1 MDHQLELY
9 KKAAELAKIG
19 IWELDLASNVV
30 FWDFITKNIFETPQN
45 YTPTI
50 EEALSFYVPAFM
62 TETIEDQMKN
72 SIATGKALTS
82 QFQIKTFEGHYKWVE
97 LNSQAEFCVD
107 RCIKLVGTI
116 QDITPQRKLIETL
129 ELNHNKFQTAFDH
142 APIGMAL
149 VSPEGNWIKVNNSL
163 CAILGYERDE
173 FMKLTFQDITHP
185 EDLAQDLEHV
195 KRLLNREEHTYA
207 MSKRYF
213 HKDGHIV
220 WVSLTVAIVR
230 GPDDQPLYFISQLED
245 ITERIKNSER
255 LQKER
260 QRLSNVIE
268 TTQIATWEWNV
279 AEDKITNDNRCFNMI
294 GFEVGEVPL
303 YNINALFKRL
313 HPEDVQAVN
322 LSMDECFT
330 KRTDYY
336 QCEYRMRH
344 KDGSWVWILSNG
356 KVIKWSDEDKP
367 LVMIGTLED
376 ISKRKQLE
384 EVQLK
389 TMAIISDQNK
399 RLINFAHIVSHN
411 LRSHA
416 GNFQML
422 LELVELETDEEEKS
436 HMLSL
441 LRQNADNLFE
451 TIANLNEIVSFQLN
465 DKKQTKPINL
475 REQIKKTLTAI
486 RALAEKQRAE
496 FRIFVDAD
504 LNINYNPAYLES
516 ILLNF
521 FTNAIKYKHPERD
534 PKIKIS
540 AFIEDGKVILEIKDN
555 GIGIDLEMHGKKL
568 FGMYKTFHENADARG
583 IGLFI
588 TKNQVEALGGTISV
602 DSEVGIGTTFK
613 LSLLN

>member
-1 MDHQLELY
+1 MNHQLDLY

-30 FWDFITKNIFETPQN
+30 FWDFITKQLFETPEN

-50 EEALSFYVPAFM
+50 QEALSFYVPVFM
-62 TETIEDQMKN
+62 TDTIEDQMKN
-72 SIATGKALTS
+72 LIATGEAMSS
-82 QFQIKTFEGHYKWVE
+82 QFQIKTAKGNFKWVE
-97 LNSQAEFCVD
+97 MHSQAEFLGEQ
-107 RCIKLVGTI
+107 CIKLVGTL
-116 QDITPQRKLIETL
+116 QDITPQRRLIEKL

-149 VSPEGNWIKVNNSL
+149 VSLEGNWIEVNSSL
-163 CAILGYERDE
+163 CAILDYSRDE
-173 FMKLTFQDITHP
+173 FMKLTFQSITHP
-185 EDLAQDLEHV
+185 EDLAEDLAHV
-195 KRLLNREEHTYA
+195 KRLIKGEADTYA
-207 MSKRYF
+207 MSKRF
-213 HKDGHIV
+213 VHKDGHVV
-220 WVSLTVAIVR
+220 WISLTVAIVR
-230 GPDDQPLYFISQLED
+230 SPDAKPLYFISQLKD

-260 QRLSNVIE
+260 QRLNNVIE
-268 TTQIATWEWNV
+268 STQIATWEWNV
-279 AEDKITNDNRCFNMI
+279 AIDKITNDSRCFNMI
-294 GFEVGEVPL
+294 GFEVGEIPIH
-303 YNINALFKRL
+303 NIDAMFKRL
-313 HPEDVQAVN
+313 HPEDVQSVN
-322 LSMDECFT
+322 LSMNDCFT
-330 KRTDYY
+330 KKTDYY
-336 QCEYRMRH
+336 QCEYRVRH
-344 KDGSWVWILSNG
+344 KDDSWVWILSNG
-356 KVIKWSDEDKP
+356 KVIKWSVDDKP
-367 LVMIGTLED
+367 LVMLGTLED

-422 LELVELETDEEEKS
+422 LELLEMEKDEKEKG
-436 HMLSL
+436 HMLTL

-465 DKKQTKPINL
+465 DKKQTKAINL
-475 REQIKKTLTAI
+475 KEQIKKTLTAI

-496 FRIFVDAD
+496 FRIFVDTD
-504 LNINYNPAYLES
+504 LHINYNPAYLES

-534 PKIKIS
+534 PRIKIS
-540 AFIEDGKVILEIKDN
+540 AFVDDGRVILEIKDN
-555 GIGIDLEMHGKKL
+555 GIGIDLEQHGKKL
-568 FGMYKTFHENADARG
+568 FGMYKTFHEHADARG